1 MKQNNSVLKT
11 FSGDNFEIIPT
22 LDDKQVTLGLL
33 VKVDRSK
40 KGSKF
45 EQFEVIRPVLIY
57 VGSFLGVSTDTL
69 TGAKYNAFEYKF
81 NNIEDPYI
89 KINRI
94 TTDLTKGLLDLPE
107 DVGVIDYVGYYR
119 MELYSD
125 VMAYLKAQGLPE
137 TPENVY
143 RTSSKLKIEK
153 VKELIRGQQEI
164 TQGESRKKTEE

>member
-1 MKQNNSVLKT
+1 M
-11 FSGDNFEIIPT
+11 
-22 LDDKQVTLGLL
+22 
-33 VKVDRSK
+33 
-40 KGSKF
+40 
-45 EQFEVIRPVLIY
+45 
-57 VGSFLGVSTDTL
+57 
-69 TGAKYNAFEYKF
+69 
-81 NNIEDPYI
+81 
-89 KINRI
+89 
-94 TTDLTKGLLDLPE
+94 DLPE